1 MATLMQTSPAPANQK
16 RDTRRWTATGS
27 PAQAVAGVSPL
38 GGGRYLCTCGL
49 NELPDFRLNE
59 QAAGMMTKPPYC
71 KKWPKFKMLWPNV
84 APSRISANTPCIG
97 FL

>member
-1 MATLMQTSPAPANQK
+1 MQTSPVLAKQE
-16 RDTRRWTATGS
+16 RGTRRWAPTGS
-27 PAQAVAGVSPL
+27 PAPAAAGVSPP
-38 GGGRYLCTCGL
+38 GGGWHPCPCGL

-71 KKWPKFKMLWPNV
+71 KKRPKFKMLWPNV
-84 APSRISANTPCIG
+84 APSGIGANTPCIG